1 MPVLFKGASGPV
13 ASIINAF
20 SAGGVSTSS
29 LTAGSGHG
37 AAQVTAPG
45 AYSSTPGTLQTVISH
60 TGRGRVNVLNI
71 FATNVTARTL
81 RLKLTIDGTV
91 VFDATSNSVS
101 AIGYGMC
108 VVGELTSGTIGLT
121 AGTIAYQPI
130 DYQESLLVEVASS
143 VASDAAA
150 NIALGVLRETWSS

>member
-1 MPVLFKGASGPV
+1 MPVLFKGANGPV

-20 SAGGVSTSS
+20 SAGGVSTTG
-29 LTAGSGHG
+29 LAAGPTFG
-37 AAQVTAPG
+37 ALAVTAAS
-45 AYSSTPGTLQTVISH
+45 AYSATPGTLQTVISH

-71 FATNVTARTL
+71 YATNATPRDL

-101 AIGYGMC
+101 ASGSGMF
-108 VVGELTSGTIGLT
+108 VVGVLTTSTVI
-121 AGTIAYQPI
+121 YQPI
-130 DYQESLLVEVASS
+130 DYQESLLIEVASS

>member
-1 MPVLFKGASGPV
+1 MPVLFKGANGPV

-29 LTAGSGHG
+29 LAAGSG
-37 AAQVTAPG
+37 ALAVTAAS
-45 AYSSTPGTLQTVISH
+45 AYSATPGTLQSVISH
-60 TGRGRVNVLNI
+60 TGRGRLNALNI
-71 FATNVTARTL
+71 YATNVTPRTL

-101 AIGYGMC
+101 ASGSGMF
-108 VVGELTSGTIGLT
+108 VVGVLTTSTVI
-121 AGTIAYQPI
+121 YQPI
-130 DYQESLLVEVASS
+130 DYQESLLIEVASS